1 MSIANEIYSEL
12 EEMFPVVK
20 SELQFKNAYE
30 LTIAVILSAQTT
42 DVSVNKAT
50 KTLFMKYPDFETLA
64 QATFEEVHECIR
76 FLGLSKSK
84 ASHILALSQKLT
96 EKHGGKIIPDFDFLS
111 ALPGIGRKSA
121 NVILSE
127 GFGVPRIAVDAHVL
141 RVANRLGFIS
151 SNDPLKVENRLM
163 ESYDPAI
170 WHQVHLRLV
179 FFGRYFCKA
188 RNPNCSKCPF
198 FSFCTYENKKR

>member
-12 EEMFPVVK
+12 EKMFPVVK
-20 SELQFKNAYE
+20 SELNFQNAYE

-50 KTLFMKYPDFETLA
+50 AVLFKKYPDFETLA
-64 QATFEEVHECIR
+64 QATFSEVHECIR
-76 FLGLSKSK
+76 FLGLSNSK
-84 ASHILALSQKLT
+84 ARHILALSQELT
-96 EKHGGKIIPDFDFLS
+96 KKPGEKIIPDFDFLIT
-111 ALPGIGRKSA
+111 LPGIGRKSA

-127 GFGVPRIAVDAHVL
+127 GFGVPRIAVDTHVL
-141 RVANRLGFIS
+141 RVANRLGFIA
-151 SNDPLKVENRLM
+151 SNDHLKVENRLM
-163 ESYDPAI
+163 ESFDPSV

-188 RNPNCSKCPF
+188 RNPNCNECPF